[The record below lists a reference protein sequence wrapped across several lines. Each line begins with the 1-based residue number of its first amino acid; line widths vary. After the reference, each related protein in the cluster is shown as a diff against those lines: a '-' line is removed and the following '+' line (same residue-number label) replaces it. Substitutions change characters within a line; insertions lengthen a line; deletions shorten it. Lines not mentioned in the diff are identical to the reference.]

1 MNCLAIAKELSQASF
16 HPSGLNQSDSDK
28 KLMRNM
34 YSVAMSNIKSNNLE
48 SWFGTVTNLSHE
60 EVDPVINS
68 SHEQVTNLKED
79 RTEVEENIGNCTYTH
94 VLSSTA
100 WTSSSNGKNN
110 NTISTYSSS

>member
-1 MNCLAIAKELSQASF
+1 
-16 HPSGLNQSDSDK
+16 
-28 KLMRNM
+28 M
-34 YSVAMSNIKSNNLE
+34 YSVAVYNITSENLE

-94 VLSSTA
+94 AV
-100 WTSSSNGKNN
+100 SN
-110 NTISTYSSS
+110 IA